1 MGFSN
6 LRPSPS
12 RLKAVYKAR
21 LCPAFWGSALPAW
34 RPEAEPCTSLVT
46 GGKNCAHAGFDASQC
61 GKGVEIRRL
70 WLLFLA
76 GPASQAARFLEN
88 FGIRGQYSVVGILCR
103 EEYNVSTGESSQT
116 ANIHHFQTT
125 PPSSSDLI
133 RQFVS
138 LSGSIW
144 LRCSRPGPYPAYS
157 LQTVSKRAA
166 KATDSNSATPMPATN
181 LTIIYKSHMDL

>member
-1 MGFSN
+1 M
-6 LRPSPS
+6 L
-12 RLKAVYKAR
+12 L
-21 LCPAFWGSALPAW
+21 AL
-34 RPEAEPCTSLVT
+34 AETLFLGIVCVIGVT
-46 GGKNCAHAGFDASQC
+46 GGRNCAHAGFDASQC

-138 LSGSIW
+138 LSRSIW

-166 KATDSNSATPMPATN
+166 KATDSNSATPMSATN
-181 LTIIYKSHMDL
+181 LTIIYKSHMDI